1 MKTAWKLCVA
11 AVCLLAAGLAAWTL
25 NIFFTYRVEP
35 DWSNLEELTNHWLS
49 RGDEVQV
56 DYQLRFYEP
65 VEVGDLVYVPMEVG
79 QELQLGYVRLEEGPN
94 GKYKLAGTGR
104 TGGSFSNGVI
114 QADGK
119 QYLMFLGRNR
129 FGEIASARFHW
140 DGGYEYEDA
149 IPPEGYTC
157 ELDIPWTDV
166 FLVHAR
172 VEDKIPADMV
182 SPEDITLYD
191 AQGQD
196 ISDSIDQ
203 SGSDIR

>member
-35 DWSNLEELTNHWLS
+35 DLSNLEELTNHWLS

-56 DYQLRFYEP
+56 DFQLQFHEP
-65 VEVGDLVYVPMEVG
+65 VKVGDLVYVPMEVG
-79 QELQLGYVRLEEGPN
+79 QELQLGYIRLEEGPN
-94 GKYKLAGTGR
+94 GKYKIARTGR

-129 FGEIASARFHW
+129 FGEIASARFYW
-140 DGGYEYEDA
+140 DGGYAYESA
-149 IPPEGYTC
+149 IPPEGYTYRL
-157 ELDIPWTDV
+157 EIPEQAV
-166 FLVHAR
+166 FPVCTQVDDNIPTGMPSL
-172 VEDKIPADMV
+172 EDL
-182 SPEDITLYD
+182 TLYD
-191 AQGQD
+191 AQGED
-196 ISDSIDQ
+196 ITDALVR
-203 SGSDIR
+203 SGGGF

>member
-56 DYQLRFYEP
+56 DYQLRLYEP
-65 VEVGDLVYVPMEVG
+65 VEVGGLVYVPMEVG

-94 GKYKLAGTGR
+94 GKYQIAGTGR
-104 TGGSFSNGVI
+104 TGGSFSSGVI
-114 QADGK
+114 QAEGK

-140 DGGYEYEDA
+140 DGGYAYEDA

-157 ELDIPWTDV
+157 ELDIPQADV
-166 FLVHAR
+166 FLVCAR

-191 AQGQD
+191 ARGQD
-196 ISDSIDQ
+196 ISDSINQ

>member
-35 DWSNLEELTNHWLS
+35 DLSNLEELTEQWLS

-56 DYQLRFYEP
+56 DHQLRFYEP

-94 GKYKLAGTGR
+94 GKYQIAGTGR
-104 TGGSFSNGVI
+104 TGGSFSSGVI

-149 IPPEGYTC
+149 IPPNGYTYRL
-157 ELDIPWTDV
+157 EIPEQAV
-166 FLVHAR
+166 FLICTQVDDNIPTGMPSL
-172 VEDKIPADMV
+172 EDL
-182 SPEDITLYD
+182 TLYD
-191 AQGQD
+191 ARGED
-196 ISDSIDQ
+196 ITDALVR
-203 SGSDIR
+203 SGGGF

>member
-11 AVCLLAAGLAAWTL
+11 AVCLLAAGLAAWAL
-25 NIFFTYRVEP
+25 NVFFTYRVEP
-35 DWSNLEELTNHWLS
+35 DLSNLEELTNHWLS

-56 DYQLRFYEP
+56 DHQLRFYEP

-94 GKYKLAGTGR
+94 GKYQIAGTGR
-104 TGGSFSNGVI
+104 GTASFRTGVLEE
-114 QADGK
+114 DGK
-119 QYLMFLGRNR
+119 KYLLFQGRNQ
-129 FGEIASARFHW
+129 FGQIASARFHW
-140 DGGYEYEDA
+140 DGGYAYESA

-157 ELDIPWTDV
+157 ELDIPQADV

-172 VEDKIPADMV
+172 VEDKIPADTV

-203 SGSDIR
+203 SGGGIR

>member
-11 AVCLLAAGLAAWTL
+11 AVCLLAAGLAAWAL
-25 NIFFTYRVEP
+25 NVFFTYRVEP
-35 DWSNLEELTNHWLS
+35 DLSNLEELTNHWLS

-79 QELQLGYVRLEEGPN
+79 QELQLGYIRLEEGPN
-94 GKYKLAGTGR
+94 GKYKIARTGR

-140 DGGYEYEDA
+140 DGGDAYES
-149 IPPEGYTC
+149 EGYTC
-157 ELDIPWTDV
+157 ELDIPQADV

-191 AQGQD
+191 ARGQD
-196 ISDSIDQ
+196 ISDSINQ

>member
-11 AVCLLAAGLAAWTL
+11 AVCLLAAGLAAWAL
-25 NIFFTYRVEP
+25 NVFFTYRVEP
-35 DWSNLEELTNHWLS
+35 DFSNLEELTNHWLS

-65 VEVGDLVYVPMEVG
+65 VEVGNLVYVPMEVG
-79 QELQLGYVRLEEGPN
+79 QELQLGYVRLEKGPN
-94 GKYKLAGTGR
+94 GKYKIARTGR

-129 FGEIASARFHW
+129 FGEIASAQFHW
-140 DGGYEYEDA
+140 DGGYAYEDA
-149 IPPEGYTC
+149 IPLEGYTC
-157 ELDIPWTDV
+157 ELDIPQADV
-166 FLVHAR
+166 FLVCTR

>member
-11 AVCLLAAGLAAWTL
+11 AVCLLAAGLAAWAL
-25 NIFFTYRVEP
+25 NVFFTYRVEP
-35 DWSNLEELTNHWLS
+35 DLSNLEELTNHWLS

-56 DYQLRFYEP
+56 DYQLRFYKP

-94 GKYKLAGTGR
+94 GKYQIAGTGLGTASFR
-104 TGGSFSNGVI
+104 TGVLEE
-114 QADGK
+114 DGK
-119 QYLMFLGRNR
+119 KYLLFQGRNQ
-129 FGEIASARFHW
+129 FGQIAAARFRW
-140 DGGYEYEDA
+140 DGGYVYESA

-157 ELDIPWTDV
+157 ELDIPQADV

-172 VEDKIPADMV
+172 VEDKIPAETV

-203 SGSDIR
+203 SGGGIR